1 MDEGGGVN
9 AEEIFRQARERGK
22 VRREHWEDGE
32 YLRLLDEF
40 HGLPR
45 GTVKIADTLLCG
57 YPRIGRILRLAS
69 GLREVFSAPFF
80 VEEKVDGYNVRVVR
94 VGERVLAFTRGGF
107 LCPFTTDRL
116 ADLIDTSFFEIHP
129 GLVICMEV
137 AGPDNPYL
145 RGTTPQVTEDVRA
158 FVFDIARKGRVGFLP
173 YAEKLAL
180 LERHR
185 LPSVQ
190 RYGRFTV
197 EQVEALRSL
206 LWRLN
211 EEQREG
217 VVMKEDSAQDRR
229 IKYVTSNSSV
239 ADIRNTVHNLLHLP
253 PEYFIH
259 RILRLA
265 LFRDEVGREAAEDIA
280 ERLGHAFLDGL
291 DEAIAQYRRE
301 GKVYYAFR
309 CRLRDP
315 ANADRLLAHIRRGDR
330 RMHVVE
336 TARRSEGGYT
346 VLEFRKVYDDMTG
359 LLAHLMRGGQ
369 VFD

>member
-1 MDEGGGVN
+1 MTQDTASN
-9 AEEIFRQARERGK
+9 WHEIFQAARDRGK
-22 VRREHWEDGE
+22 VRSEHWAGGE
-32 YLRLLDEF
+32 YLRLLDDF

-45 GTVKIADTLLCG
+45 GTVWIEGTLVCG

-69 GLREVFSAPFF
+69 GLREMFSAPFF
-80 VEEKVDGYNVRVVR
+80 VEEKVDGYNVRVAR
-94 VGERVLAFTRGGF
+94 VGDRVLAFTRGGF

-116 ADLIDTSFFEIHP
+116 PDLLDLSCFDVRP
-129 GLVICMEV
+129 DLVVCMEV

-145 RGTTPQVTEDVRA
+145 QGTTPQVEHDVQA
-158 FVFDIARKGRVGFLP
+158 FVFDIARTGRVGFLP
-173 YAEKLAL
+173 YGEKLAL
-180 LERHR
+180 LERYP
-185 LPSVQ
+185 LPTVQ

-197 EQVEALRSL
+197 EQVETLRAL

-217 VVMKEDSAQDRR
+217 VVMKEDSPADRR

-239 ADIRNTVHNLLHLP
+239 ADIRNTVRNLLHLP
-253 PEYFIH
+253 PEYFTN

-265 LFRDEVGREAAEDIA
+265 LFRDEVGREAAGDIA

-309 CRLRDP
+309 CRFRDP
-315 ANADRLLAHIRRGDR
+315 DNADRLLTHIRRGDR

-336 TARRSEGGYT
+336 TRRYQEGRYT